1 MTVKLKRPAPDE
13 NEAIQRGIESDPDN
27 PELTTEEIAEMRP
40 LSEFDPE
47 LYAAFMRRRGPQV
60 APTKERISLRL
71 DRDLLQA
78 LRAGG
83 RGWQG
88 RANAALRKAFLGE

>member
-1 MTVKLKRPAPDE
+1 MKIKYPTPEE
-13 NEAIQRGIESDPDN
+13 NEAIQRGIDSDPDN
-27 PELTTEEIAEMRP
+27 PELTTEEIAQMRP
-40 LSEFDPE
+40 FSEVYPKQ
-47 LYAAFMRRRGPQV
+47 YAEWVRRRGPQV
-60 APTKERISLRL
+60 TPTKERISLRL

-88 RANAALRKAFLGE
+88 RANAALRKAILGE

>member
-1 MTVKLKRPAPDE
+1 MKIKYPTPEED
-13 NEAIQRGIESDPDN
+13 EAIQRGIDSDPDN
-27 PELTTEEIAEMRP
+27 PELTAEEIAEMRP

-47 LYAAFMRRRGPQV
+47 LYAALTRRRGPQV

-71 DRDLLQA
+71 DRDVLDA

-83 RGWQG
+83 RGWQS
-88 RANAALRKAFLGE
+88 RANAALRKAILGE

>member
-1 MTVKLKRPAPDE
+1 MRQKLIRPTPEE
-13 NEAIQRGIESDPDN
+13 NEAINRGIASDPDS
-27 PELTTEEIAEMRP
+27 PELTEHDFKRMRP
-40 LSEFDPE
+40 LREVDPE
-47 LYAAFMRRRGPQV
+47 LYEALVRRREAQA

-83 RGWQG
+83 RGWQD
-88 RANAALRKAFLGE
+88 RANAALRKAILGE